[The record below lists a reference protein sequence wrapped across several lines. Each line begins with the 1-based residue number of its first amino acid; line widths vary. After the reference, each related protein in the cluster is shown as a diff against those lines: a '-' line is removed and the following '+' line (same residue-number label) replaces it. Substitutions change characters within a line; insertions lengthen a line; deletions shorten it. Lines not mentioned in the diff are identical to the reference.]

1 MNERNQNHTQN
12 GNRGGM
18 SALAIISGIAGTLF
32 GIIVGYLIATQQ
44 GVTAAAVQNAPAGA
58 TAAAAPAA
66 ASTAPALNE
75 QELQA
80 YRDILKND
88 PKNVRAATELG
99 NRLYDA
105 GRYSDAIVYYR
116 QALAADPKNIAVSTD
131 LATALWYNG
140 DADGALAQFQRSL
153 AIDPTH
159 AQTLFNVG
167 IVKSQGKNDN
177 KGAIEAWEKLLGSNP
192 GYPEAERVRRLL
204 SDAKARAGA

>member
-1 MNERNQNHTQN
+1 MNDRNRNQTQSTT
-12 GNRGGM
+12 RGGM
-18 SALAIISGIAGTLF
+18 SALVVIGGIAGTLF

-44 GVTAAAVQNAPAGA
+44 GVNASVPATPAAATTANAPVTGSNAPAI
-58 TAAAAPAA
+58 
-66 ASTAPALNE
+66 NE

-105 GRYSDAIVYYR
+105 GRYSEAITYYR
-116 QALAADPKNIAVSTD
+116 QVLAADPNNIAVSTD
-131 LATALWYNG
+131 LATAIWYTG
-140 DADGALAQFQRSL
+140 DADGALAQFERSL
-153 AIDPTH
+153 AIDQTH

-177 KGAIEAWEKLLGSNP
+177 KGAAEAWDKLLASNP

-204 SDAKARAGA
+204 TDAKAKAGA